1 MTHTLVLA
9 PHTDDLEFGCGGT
22 VSKLVEHG
30 NRVSVIVFS
39 TCEQSLPPPYT
50 VANIKAEQL
59 ASCDLLGID
68 RKDVHFE
75 NFPVRHFD
83 SYRQQILEALIKFKL
98 ANEITQVF
106 TPSSTDVHQ
115 DHSVINRESIRAF
128 RESCILGYELPW
140 NDLSSNNRFF
150 HILSKENVIKKQNAI
165 NCFESQKQRFY
176 DSSALT
182 ALARVRGLQVK
193 SEYAECFEVIR
204 WLEK

>member
-1 MTHTLVLA
+1 MTHILVLA

-22 VSKLVEHG
+22 VSKLVENG

-50 VANIKAEQL
+50 VADIKAEQL
-59 ASCDLLGID
+59 ASCDLLGVD
-68 RKDVHFE
+68 RKDVYFE

-83 SYRQQILEALIKFKL
+83 SHRQQILEGLIKFKM
-98 ANEITQVF
+98 ANNITQVF

-150 HILSKENVIKKQNAI
+150 HILSKENLIKKQNAI

-176 DSSALT
+176 DSGALT
-182 ALARVRGLQVK
+182 SLARVRGLQVK

-204 WLEK
+204 WIEK